1 MNVKLNA
8 KLNAKKPIYAKPEEA
23 IVNDLIQALEN
34 GVTPWRK
41 EWTVKG
47 GFRNVLTGNIYKGS
61 NPALL
66 CIKSALNNH
75 WHLPLFMGA
84 GQAKSMGC
92 LPKKGSK
99 SARIMQPLQ
108 RSFELKEKDE
118 KGESQ
123 YGSYMA
129 YKCVPVF
136 NVADIR
142 GLDDESEKKLN
153 ELIDKA
159 VLTAKPR
166 ELDVRV
172 KEAHDR
178 LFQWEEQIKT
188 LVKGGDRAYYRESSD
203 EIVIPK
209 RYNFKNDESYISTFA
224 HEAVHSTKHKTR
236 LDRKDLTYAN
246 EELVA
251 EIGAYLICNRLHI
264 SNLDVQNHAAYLQAW
279 CPMLKSDPK
288 ILFKSLANASKAA
301 DMVIGEQ

>member
-1 MNVKLNA
+1 MTLLNGRMNG
-8 KLNAKKPIYAKPEEA
+8 KKSYVKPEEL
-23 IVNDLIQALEN
+23 IVNELIRALED
-34 GVTPWRK
+34 GVPVWRK

-47 GFRNVLTGNIYKGS
+47 GFRNLLTGKNYQGS

-66 CIKSALNNH
+66 CISSAVRG
-75 WHLPLFMGA
+75 WHLPLFIGG
-84 GQAKSMGC
+84 GQAKSIGC

-108 RSFELKEKDE
+108 RSFKLKEKDE
-118 KGESQ
+118 NGEVQ
-123 YGSYMA
+123 FGSYMS

-136 NVADIR
+136 NVADVR
-142 GLDDESEKKLN
+142 GVDEQSEKKLQ

-159 VLTAKPR
+159 VLTSAPR
-166 ELDVRV
+166 PLDERV

-178 LFQWEEQIKT
+178 LFQWEHQVKAVI
-188 LVKGGDRAYYRESSD
+188 KGGDRAYYRPTTD

-209 RYNFKNDESYISTFA
+209 RYNFKNDESYLATFA
-224 HEAVHSTKHKTR
+224 HEAAHSTGHKSR
-236 LDRKDLTYAN
+236 LDRKDLSYAA

-251 EIGAYLICNRLHI
+251 ELSAYLICSRLEI
-264 SNLDVQNHAAYLQAW
+264 SNLDTKNHAAYLEAW

-301 DMVIGEQ
+301 DLVIGEQ

>member
-1 MNVKLNA
+1 MSGRMKG
-8 KLNAKKPIYAKPEEA
+8 KKADYVKPEQV
-23 IVNDLIQALEN
+23 IVNELIEALESGN
-34 GVTPWRK
+34 TKLWRK

-47 GFRNVLTGNIYKGS
+47 GFRNVLSGHQYKGS

-66 CIKSALNNH
+66 CLQSSIRG
-75 WHLPLFMGA
+75 WHLPLFIGA
-84 GQAKSMGC
+84 GQAKSINC

-99 SARIMQPLQ
+99 SARILQPLL
-108 RSFELKEKDE
+108 REYETKEVDVN
-118 KGESQ
+118 GEAKKAQ
-123 YGSYMA
+123 YMS

-142 GLDDESEKKLN
+142 GLDDEASKKL
-153 ELIDKA
+153 EKLIDDA
-159 VLTAKPR
+159 VQTAKPR

-178 LFQWEEQIKT
+178 LFQWEKQVTTI
-188 LVKGGDRAYYRESSD
+188 KGGDRAYYRESSD

-209 RYNFKNDESYISTFA
+209 RYNFKNDESFLATYA
-224 HEAVHSTKHKTR
+224 HEAAHSTKHKSR
-236 LDRKDLTYAN
+236 LNRQDLSYPA
-246 EELVA
+246 EELCA
-251 EIGAYLICNRLHI
+251 ELSAYIICNRLQI
-264 SNLDVQNHAAYLQAW
+264 SNLDTMNHAAYLEAW

>member
-1 MNVKLNA
+1 MTVLNGKKSMNG
-8 KLNAKKPIYAKPEEA
+8 KKSYLKPEEV
-23 IVNDLIQALEN
+23 IVNDLIKALED
-34 GVTPWRK
+34 GVPVWRK
-41 EWTVKG
+41 EWQVKG
-47 GFRNVLTGNIYKGS
+47 GFRNVLTGNVYKGS

-66 CIKSALNNH
+66 CMYSAIRGN
-75 WHLPLFMGA
+75 WHLPLFIGA
-84 GQAKSMGC
+84 GQAKSIGC

-118 KGESQ
+118 NGNIQ

-142 GLDDESEKKLN
+142 GLDEESEKKLN
-153 ELIDKA
+153 DLIDKA
-159 VLTAKPR
+159 VLTSAPR
-166 ELDVRV
+166 PLDERV
-172 KEAHDR
+172 KTAHDR
-178 LFQWEEQIKT
+178 LFQWEKEVNTI
-188 LVKGGDRAYYRESSD
+188 KGGDRAYYRESSD
-203 EIVIPK
+203 EIVVPK
-209 RYNFKNDESYISTFA
+209 RYNFKNDESYLATYA

-236 LDRKDLTYAN
+236 LNRNDLSYAN

-251 EIGAYLICNRLHI
+251 ELGAYLICNRLEI
-264 SNLDVQNHAAYLQAW
+264 SNLDTKNHAAYLEAW

-301 DMVIGEQ
+301 DMVIGES

>member
-1 MNVKLNA
+1 MTVMNGRMNG
-8 KLNAKKPIYAKPEEA
+8 KKSQVKPEEL
-23 IVNDLIQALEN
+23 IVNELIEAIESGNTKL
-34 GVTPWRK
+34 WRK

-47 GFRNVLTGNIYKGS
+47 GFRNVLTGHEYQGG

-66 CIKSALNNH
+66 CLQSSIRN
-75 WHLPLFMGA
+75 WHLPLFIGA
-84 GQAKSMGC
+84 GQARSINC
-92 LPKKGSK
+92 LPKRGSR
-99 SARIMQPLQ
+99 SARILQPLL
-108 RSFELKEKDE
+108 REFETKELDE
-118 KGESQ
+118 NGEAKKAQ
-123 YGSYMA
+123 YMS

-136 NVADIR
+136 NVQDVR
-142 GLDDESEKKLN
+142 GLDDQASKKL
-153 ELIDKA
+153 EQLIDDA

-178 LFQWEEQIKT
+178 LFQWEKQINT

-209 RYNFKNDESYISTFA
+209 RYNFKNDESYLATFA
-224 HEAVHSTKHKTR
+224 HEAVHSTKHKSR
-236 LDRKDLTYAN
+236 LNRKDLTYAN

-251 EIGAYLICNRLHI
+251 ELGAYLICNRLQI
-264 SNLDVQNHAAYLQAW
+264 SNLDTMNHAAYLESW

>member
-1 MNVKLNA
+1 MTVMNGRMNG
-8 KLNAKKPIYAKPEEA
+8 KKADYVKPEQV
-23 IVNDLIQALEN
+23 IVNELIQALESGN
-34 GVTPWRK
+34 TKLWRK

-47 GFRNVLTGNIYKGS
+47 GFRNVLSGHEYKGS

-66 CIKSALNNH
+66 CLQSSIRG
-75 WHLPLFMGA
+75 WHLPLFIGA
-84 GQAKSMGC
+84 GQAKSINC

-99 SARIMQPLQ
+99 SARILQPLL
-108 RSFELKEKDE
+108 REYETKELDVN
-118 KGESQ
+118 GEVKKAQ
-123 YGSYMA
+123 YMS

-136 NVADIR
+136 NVADVR
-142 GLDDESEKKLN
+142 GLDDEASKKL
-153 ELIDKA
+153 EKLIDDA

-178 LFQWEEQIKT
+178 LFQWEKQVTTI
-188 LVKGGDRAYYRESSD
+188 KGGDRAYYRESSD

-209 RYNFKNDESYISTFA
+209 RYNFKNDESFLATYA
-224 HEAVHSTKHKTR
+224 HEAAHSTKHKSR
-236 LDRKDLTYAN
+236 LNRQDLSYPA
-246 EELVA
+246 EELCA
-251 EIGAYLICNRLHI
+251 ELSAYIICNRLQI
-264 SNLDVQNHAAYLQAW
+264 SNLDTMNHAAYLEAW

>member
-1 MNVKLNA
+1 MNGRK
-8 KLNAKKPIYAKPEEA
+8 AKKDYVKPEEL
-23 IVNDLIQALEN
+23 IVNELIQALESGQTN
-34 GVTPWRK
+34 LWRK

-47 GFRNVLTGNIYKGS
+47 GFRNVLSGHTYKGS

-66 CIKSALNNH
+66 CLQSSIRG
-75 WHLPLFMGA
+75 WHLPLFLGA
-84 GQAKSMGC
+84 GQAKSINC

-99 SARIMQPLQ
+99 SARILQPIQ
-108 RSFELKEKDE
+108 RSFETKEKDE
-118 KGESQ
+118 NGDVKMSQ
-123 YGSYMA
+123 FMS

-136 NVADIR
+136 NVADVR
-142 GLDDESEKKLN
+142 GLDDEASLKLEK
-153 ELIDKA
+153 LIDDA

-166 ELDVRV
+166 ELDDRV

-178 LFQWEEQIKT
+178 LFQWEKQINT

-209 RYNFKNDESYISTFA
+209 RYNFKNDESYLATFA
-224 HEAVHSTKHKTR
+224 HEAIHSTKHKSR
-236 LDRKDLTYAN
+236 LNRKDLTYPN

-251 EIGAYLICNRLHI
+251 ELGAYLVCNRLQI
-264 SNLDVQNHAAYLQAW
+264 SNLDTMNHAAYLESW

>member
-1 MNVKLNA
+1 MSGRMKG
-8 KLNAKKPIYAKPEEA
+8 KKADYVKPEQV
-23 IVNDLIQALEN
+23 IVNELIQALESGN
-34 GVTPWRK
+34 TKLWRK

-47 GFRNVLTGNIYKGS
+47 GFRNVLSGHQYKGS

-66 CIKSALNNH
+66 CLQSSIRG
-75 WHLPLFMGA
+75 WHLPLFIGA
-84 GQAKSMGC
+84 GQAKSINC

-99 SARIMQPLQ
+99 SARILQPLL
-108 RSFELKEKDE
+108 REYETKEVDVN
-118 KGESQ
+118 GEAKKAQ
-123 YGSYMA
+123 YMS

-142 GLDDESEKKLN
+142 GLDDEASKKL
-153 ELIDKA
+153 EKLIDDA

-178 LFQWEEQIKT
+178 LFQWEKQVTTI
-188 LVKGGDRAYYRESSD
+188 KGGDRAYYRESSD

-209 RYNFKNDESYISTFA
+209 RYNFKNDESFLATYA
-224 HEAVHSTKHKTR
+224 HEAAHSTKHKSR
-236 LDRKDLTYAN
+236 LNRQDLSYPA
-246 EELVA
+246 EELCA
-251 EIGAYLICNRLHI
+251 ELSAYIICNRLQI
-264 SNLDVQNHAAYLQAW
+264 SNLDTMNHAAYLEAW

>member
-1 MNVKLNA
+1 MTLLKG
-8 KLNAKKPIYAKPEEA
+8 KKADYVKPEEL
-23 IVNDLIQALEN
+23 IVNELIEALESGN
-34 GVTPWRK
+34 TKLWRK
-41 EWTVKG
+41 EWSVKG
-47 GFRNVLTGNIYKGS
+47 GFRNVLSGHEYKGS

-66 CIKSALNNH
+66 CLQSSIRN
-75 WHLPLFMGA
+75 WHLPLFIGA
-84 GQAKSMGC
+84 GQAKSINC
-92 LPKKGSK
+92 LPKKGSR
-99 SARIMQPLQ
+99 SARILQPLL
-108 RSFELKEKDE
+108 REYETKELDAN
-118 KGESQ
+118 GEVKKAQ
-123 YGSYMA
+123 YMS

-136 NVADIR
+136 NVQDVR
-142 GLDDESEKKLN
+142 GLDDQASKKL
-153 ELIDKA
+153 EQLIDDA

-178 LFQWEEQIKT
+178 LFQWEKQINT

-209 RYNFKNDESYISTFA
+209 RYNFKNDESYLATFT
-224 HEAVHSTKHKTR
+224 HEAVHSTKHKSR
-236 LDRKDLTYAN
+236 LNRKDLTYAN

-251 EIGAYLICNRLHI
+251 ELGAYLICNRLQI
-264 SNLDVQNHAAYLQAW
+264 SNLDTMNHAAYLEAW

>member
-1 MNVKLNA
+1 MTLLKG
-8 KLNAKKPIYAKPEEA
+8 KKADYVKPEQV
-23 IVNDLIQALEN
+23 IVNELIQALESGN
-34 GVTPWRK
+34 TKLWRK

-47 GFRNVLTGNIYKGS
+47 GFRNVLSGHEYKGS

-66 CIKSALNNH
+66 CLQSSIRG
-75 WHLPLFMGA
+75 WHLPLFIGA
-84 GQAKSMGC
+84 GQAKSINC

-99 SARIMQPLQ
+99 SARILQPLL
-108 RSFELKEKDE
+108 REYETKELDLN
-118 KGESQ
+118 GEAKKAQ
-123 YGSYMA
+123 YMS

-136 NVADIR
+136 NVADVR
-142 GLDDESEKKLN
+142 GLDDEASKKL
-153 ELIDKA
+153 EKLIDDA

-178 LFQWEEQIKT
+178 LFQWEKQVTTI
-188 LVKGGDRAYYRESSD
+188 KGGDRAYYRESSD
-203 EIVIPK
+203 EIVVPK
-209 RYNFKNDESYISTFA
+209 RYNFKNDESFLATYA
-224 HEAVHSTKHKTR
+224 HEAVHSTKHKSR
-236 LDRKDLTYAN
+236 LNRKDLTYAN

-251 EIGAYLICNRLHI
+251 ELGAYLICNRLKS
-264 SNLDVQNHAAYLQAW
+264 SNLDTMNHAAYLESW

>member
-1 MNVKLNA
+1 MNGRMNG
-8 KLNAKKPIYAKPEEA
+8 KKADYVKPEQV
-23 IVNDLIQALEN
+23 IVNELIQALESGN
-34 GVTPWRK
+34 TKLWRK

-47 GFRNVLTGNIYKGS
+47 GFRNVLSGHQYKGS

-66 CIKSALNNH
+66 CLQSSIRG
-75 WHLPLFMGA
+75 WHLPLFIGA
-84 GQAKSMGC
+84 GQAKSINC

-99 SARIMQPLQ
+99 SARILQPLL
-108 RSFELKEKDE
+108 REYETKEVDVN
-118 KGESQ
+118 GEAKKAQ
-123 YGSYMA
+123 YMS

-142 GLDDESEKKLN
+142 GLDDEASKKL
-153 ELIDKA
+153 EKLIDDA

-178 LFQWEEQIKT
+178 LFQWEKQVTTI
-188 LVKGGDRAYYRESSD
+188 KGGDRAYYRESSD

-209 RYNFKNDESYISTFA
+209 RYNFKNDESFLATYA
-224 HEAVHSTKHKTR
+224 HEAAHSTKHKSR
-236 LDRKDLTYAN
+236 LNRQDLSYPA
-246 EELVA
+246 EELCA
-251 EIGAYLICNRLHI
+251 ELSAYIICNRLQI
-264 SNLDVQNHAAYLQAW
+264 SNLDTMNHAAYLEAW

>member
-1 MNVKLNA
+1 MNG
-8 KLNAKKPIYAKPEEA
+8 KKSQVKPEEL
-23 IVNDLIQALEN
+23 IVNELIEAIESGQTKL
-34 GVTPWRK
+34 WRK

-47 GFRNVLTGNIYKGS
+47 GFRNLLTGHEYQGG

-66 CIKSALNNH
+66 CLQSSIRG

-84 GQAKSMGC
+84 GQARSMNC
-92 LPKKGSK
+92 LPKKGSR
-99 SARIMQPLQ
+99 SARILQPLL
-108 RSFELKEKDE
+108 REFETKELDE
-118 KGESQ
+118 NGEAKKGQ
-123 YGSYMA
+123 YMS

-142 GLDDESEKKLN
+142 GLDDEASLKLEKM
-153 ELIDKA
+153 IDDA
-159 VLTAKPR
+159 VLTSKPR

-178 LFQWEEQIKT
+178 LFQWEKQINT

-209 RYNFKNDESYISTFA
+209 RYNFKNDESYLATFA
-224 HEAVHSTKHKTR
+224 HEAVHSTKHKSR
-236 LDRKDLTYAN
+236 LNRKDLTYAN

-251 EIGAYLICNRLHI
+251 ELGAYLICNRLQI
-264 SNLDVQNHAAYLQAW
+264 SNLDTMNHAAYLEAW

-301 DMVIGEQ
+301 DMVIGES

>member
-1 MNVKLNA
+1 MTVMNGR
-8 KLNAKKPIYAKPEEA
+8 KKADYVKPEEL
-23 IVNDLIQALEN
+23 IVNELIQALESGN
-34 GVTPWRK
+34 TKLWRK
-41 EWTVKG
+41 EWSVKG
-47 GFRNVLTGNIYKGS
+47 GFRNVLSGHTYKGS

-66 CIKSALNNH
+66 CLQSSIRG
-75 WHLPLFMGA
+75 WHLPLFIGA
-84 GQAKSMGC
+84 GQAKSINC

-99 SARIMQPLQ
+99 SARILQPLL
-108 RSFELKEKDE
+108 REYETKELDVN
-118 KGESQ
+118 GEAKKAQ
-123 YGSYMA
+123 YMS

-136 NVADIR
+136 NVQDVR
-142 GLDDESEKKLN
+142 GLDDQASKKL
-153 ELIDKA
+153 EQLIDDA

-178 LFQWEEQIKT
+178 LFQWEKEINT
-188 LVKGGDRAYYRESSD
+188 LAKGGDRAYYRESSA

-209 RYNFKNDESYISTFA
+209 RYIFKNDESYLATFA
-224 HEAVHSTKHKTR
+224 HEAVHSTKHKSR
-236 LDRKDLTYAN
+236 LNRKDLTYAN

-251 EIGAYLICNRLHI
+251 ELGAYLICNRLQI
-264 SNLDVQNHAAYLQAW
+264 SNLDTMNHSAYLEAW